1 MSMRLLLFPLGE
13 RNNSDKSQI
22 FQKYQDIHTENI
34 HVKQNIINL
43 CSNILYKVQSF
54 RVCKESSLLEYV

>member
-13 RNNSDKSQI
+13 RNNSDKYQI
-22 FQKYQDIHTENI
+22 SQKYQDIHTEHI
-34 HVKQNIINL
+34 QVKHKINL

-54 RVCKESSLLEYV
+54 RVCSESSLLEYV